1 MGKKRKRTP
10 KLKGQAPKTVDSP
23 LNNIKLLSVW
33 DADDKENTFV
43 SIADDKRLIDYDEYA
58 SPIINLINFVQSST
72 IEMVNENKDK
82 LDAILINRG
91 KKAPAEFA
99 RANNIRYAIENMP
112 SDVLAKSR
120 IEKLIQYNAVTQYGS
135 YVKNPDA
142 NKKEPTY
149 SKKITLGACDKQM
162 CRVYL
167 EENATIMLDWKC
179 WDKHLIFVFAVPE
192 YALQKRIVKIS
203 LPSVRLVADKND
215 DNKIIDII
223 FDFTYEEQ
231 CKQKSKLT
239 DKRHIIMGVDLGRV
253 RTFVLAVLNEK
264 GGVIRVYFSRHD
276 VEFLNQKRERIN
288 KELGFVY
295 KKIDAYVAL
304 GAEDEKHEL
313 HAKLV
318 ELRRQ
323 KGFLKGARTRLG
335 KELAKLSARRI
346 ADLADEWGVDH
357 AFFEDLSWVTGA
369 KYGSKWVHGKVFHE
383 ANQSL
388 WKMGISVDTVNAK
401 NTSQTCE
408 FCGSHNMYHTGRETV
423 CKDCH
428 KHSNRDRGASI
439 EGGRRG
445 CKKVRAVVNHQRAE
459 EFKRVSRT
467 KSREAAELAS
477 VLDHGS
483 FDGDHDS
490 SSFDFGCSL
499 KDGVCRG
506 NGVVSVSAVQP
517 FEHGAH
523 TSAFANSKMSAL
535 GTNRLSSIK
544 DDKTPKVKQN

>member
-1 MGKKRKRTP
+1 MDKKRKRAP
-10 KLKGQAPKTVDSP
+10 KLKGQAPKTVNSP
-23 LNNIKLLSVW
+23 LNSIKLLSVW
-33 DADDKENTFV
+33 DADDKENSFIN
-43 SIADDKRLIDYDEYA
+43 IADGKRLIDYDEYA

-72 IEMVNENKDK
+72 IEMVNENKNK
-82 LDAILINRG
+82 LDAILVNRG
-91 KKAPAEFA
+91 KKSPAEFA
-99 RANNIRYAIENMP
+99 RTNNIRYSIDKMP
-112 SDVLAKSR
+112 AGVLAKSR

-135 YVKNPDA
+135 YVRNPDV

-149 SKKITLGACDKQM
+149 SKKITLGTCDKQM

-179 WDKHLIFVFAVPE
+179 WDKRLIFVFAVPE
-192 YALQKRIVKIS
+192 YALQKKIVKIS
-203 LPSVRLVADKND
+203 LPSIRLVTDKND

-231 CKQKSKLT
+231 CKQKSKLAN
-239 DKRHIIMGVDLGRV
+239 KRHIIMGVDLGRV
-253 RTFVLAVLNEK
+253 RTFVLAVLNEQ

-276 VEFLNQKRERIN
+276 VEFINQKRGRIN
-288 KELGFVY
+288 KELGFVH
-295 KKIDAYVAL
+295 KKINAYVAL

-313 HAKLV
+313 YAKLI

-335 KELAKLSARRI
+335 KELTKLSARRI

-357 AFFEDLSWVTGA
+357 AFFENLSWVTGA

-388 WKMGISVDTVNAK
+388 WKMGVSVDTVNAK

-408 FCGSHNMYHTGRETV
+408 FCGSHNVYHTGRETV

-428 KHSNRDRGASI
+428 KRANRDRSASI
-439 EGGRRG
+439 EVGRRG
-445 CKKVRAVVNHQRAE
+445 CKKVRAVVNHQRTE
-459 EFKRVSRT
+459 EFKRISRI
-467 KSREAAELAS
+467 KSREATELAS
-477 VLDHGS
+477 VLDYDSSDDGHG
-483 FDGDHDS
+483 S

-499 KDGVCRG
+499 KDGVCRE

-517 FEHGAH
+517 FEYKAH
-523 TSAFANSKMSAL
+523 TSAFANSKMSTF
-535 GTNRLSSIK
+535 GTSWLSGIK
-544 DDKTPKVKQN
+544 NDKTPKVKQN